1 MLRVDNQSVEDRLG
15 VVSFQNTPAICQP
28 KKLQMPSCSQNVD
41 DIRELQKMQIENSC
55 KTYHC
60 AKTKKCRAVVGVH
73 VGGEELTNDFIGLN
87 LKPDLNVGGNQ
98 IGYVYK
104 ERTIIDSDAYAEALR
119 ADRPFTRDLA
129 TRVAE
134 HNHELYGKPVN
145 FDGSE
150 NGMMCPQS
158 CPIKKKACK
167 LSKCRKA
174 DPLTNPDIV
183 MGTDGLIV
191 KQTVQEQAIAQENA
205 GVVDYSTRPPLFSTG
220 RETPPQRGQTP
231 RELDQPPRVAPAG
244 ATTPVR
250 GVFSSK
256 RGEKAEL

>member
-1 MLRVDNQSVEDRLG
+1 MLRTDNHSVEDRLG
-15 VVSFQNTPAICQP
+15 AVSFQNTPALCQP
-28 KKLQMPSCSQNVD
+28 KKIQMPSCSQNVD
-41 DIRELQKMQIENSC
+41 DIKQLQKQQIENSC
-55 KTYHC
+55 KTFHC
-60 AKTKKCRAVVGVH
+60 AKTKKCRAIVGIH
-73 VGGEELTNDFIGLN
+73 VGGEELTNDLIGLN

-119 ADRPFTRDLA
+119 QNRPFTKDLA

-150 NGMMCPQS
+150 NGHMCPQA
-158 CPIKKKACK
+158 CPKKSKPCK
-167 LSKCRKA
+167 ISKCRKP

-191 KQTVQEQAIAQENA
+191 KQIVQEQSIAQDNA
-205 GVVDYSTRPPLFSTG
+205 NVVDYSVRPDLFSTA
-220 RETPPQRGQTP
+220 RETPQQPTEETSQGSMEMVVQRPSRSVFGKRRAMQ
-231 RELDQPPRVAPAG
+231 EL
-244 ATTPVR
+244 
-250 GVFSSK
+250 
-256 RGEKAEL
+256 